1 MNGRFVLTALLV
13 ALPGVPA
20 GGAETSAVELA
31 AALQRKYDGVRDFS
45 ADFVHT
51 YKGGVLKRQMTERGR
66 LVVRKPGRMRWEY
79 VAPEKKLFVSDGTT
93 LYSYLPADNQVIIS
107 EMPDEDRAATPA
119 LFLAGKGSLTRDF
132 APAFTEVPEGLPEGT
147 RALKLV
153 PTAGQPDYEW
163 LILAVDART
172 LALRGL
178 VFVDAQG
185 GTSTFAF
192 TNLKENVGPA
202 DNTFVFTPPRG
213 VDVVTDSSR
222 R

>member
-1 MNGRFVLTALLV
+1 MVGRFTLAV
-13 ALPGVPA
+13 ALASLLAAPTQ
-20 GGAETSAVELA
+20 GAETSAAELA
-31 AALQRKYDGVRDFS
+31 GALQRKYDTVRDFS

-66 LVVRKPGRMRWEY
+66 LTIRKPGQMRWEY
-79 VAPEKKLFVSDGTT
+79 VAPEKKLFVSDGTK
-93 LYSYLPADNQVIIS
+93 LYSYLPEDNQVIVS

-132 APAFTEVPEGLPEGT
+132 VPSLTELPEGLPEGA

-153 PTAGQPDYEW
+153 PAAGQPDYEW
-163 LILAVDART
+163 LILAVDAKM

-185 GTSTFAF
+185 GISTFAF

-202 DNTFVFTPPRG
+202 DKTFVFTPPRG